1 MVMDEYHIIPNN
13 IAKYIHVNI
22 VIIIKKLENLYL
34 NISLIAID
42 IGFFAFFKR
51 DFDNLFFD
59 EVAPTVIASTG
70 EIDFIFKSALI
81 NPVHNSNIKAKMEQ
95 TLHNTVAIER
105 EKPSIYSVLTL
116 PIPFIN
122 GKDKKAPKVIAIA
135 PINKYPFKYKS
146 MILLDVKPRLL

>member
-1 MVMDEYHIIPNN
+1 MRITEAVDISLPDESKIHETQKERKLLTD
-13 IAKYIHVNI
+13 AKKKINQIDIDKYLETGDKELLEE
-22 VIIIKKLENLYL
+22 IIKKLENLYL

-105 EKPSIYSVLTL
+105 EKPSIYSVVRNDGTSL
-116 PIPFIN
+116 
-122 GKDKKAPKVIAIA
+122 
-135 PINKYPFKYKS
+135 
-146 MILLDVKPRLL
+146 